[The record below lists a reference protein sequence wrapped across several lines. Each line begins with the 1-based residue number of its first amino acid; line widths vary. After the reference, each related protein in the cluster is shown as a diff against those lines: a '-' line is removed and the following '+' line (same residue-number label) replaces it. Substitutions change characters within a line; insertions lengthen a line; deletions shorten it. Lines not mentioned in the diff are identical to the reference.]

1 MAEIQAQ
8 RGNLR
13 DRMKLAASILAG
25 QAKVEDD
32 APPKESVFE
41 NITKQMYL
49 KVFSFLEQV
58 QLDPLPDHYKLG
70 WEYLNGGNNA
80 LRTAV
85 NRKLDTNG
93 RLSPEMVSEIMDECE
108 GVMKVNDL
116 NALVAES
123 EALLAGGFKT
133 LSKSGKE
140 SMAYAEALQSRLD
153 WMRDLDPAEQADMP
167 IEAQFKALLK
177 ITTQM
182 MQSTKKA
189 SESLDESTKKL
200 SQMRSRLDEANDKAQ
215 RDQLTG
221 LPNRWAFE
229 QQFSAAAIRAKERFE
244 PLSVAFIDIDH
255 FKQVN
260 DLYGHAAG
268 DRVIQVL
275 ALALRQ
281 GMPIKSISA
290 RFGGEEFVVFLPGAS
305 LAEAGILAQ
314 ALRGQFAA
322 QNWRLLGIER
332 QITASFGVAAVA
344 DGEDTAKHAIKRAD
358 RALYEAKAA
367 GRNKVV
373 WDGGNYETGGAV
385 VDIQRVLK
393 DDARRA
399 GDGA

>member
-1 MAEIQAQ
+1 MAEVQAQ

-25 QAKVEDD
+25 QAKVEED

-58 QLDPLPDHYKLG
+58 QLDPLPEHYKLG
-70 WEYLNGGNNA
+70 WDYLNGGNNT
-80 LRTAV
+80 LRDAV

-93 RLSPEMVSEIMDECE
+93 RLSAEMVAEIMDECE
-108 GVMKVNDL
+108 GVMKVKDL

-123 EALLAGGFKT
+123 EALLSGGFKT

-255 FKQVN
+255 FKLVN
-260 DLYGHAAG
+260 DTHGHEAG
-268 DRVIQVL
+268 DRVLQLVAKVL
-275 ALALRQ
+275 DGFGRGNCHLARH
-281 GMPIKSISA
+281 
-290 RFGGEEFVVFLPGAS
+290 GGEEFVIVLENTSTAEAKQQIDAVREE
-305 LAEAGILAQ
+305 LAE
-314 ALRGQFAA
+314 RT
-322 QNWRLLGIER
+322 LLNRDTGAPIGR
-332 QITASFGVAAVA
+332 VTFSAGVAPFVPGEPNRQVLRNA
-344 DGEDTAKHAIKRAD
+344 DA
-358 RALYEAKAA
+358 ALYEAKNS
-367 GRNKVV
+367 GRN
-373 WDGGNYETGGAV
+373 
-385 VDIQRVLK
+385 QVLIYSSH
-393 DDARRA
+393 RS
-399 GDGA
+399 

>member
-260 DLYGHAAG
+260 DTHGHEAG
-268 DRVIQVL
+268 DRVLQLVAKVL
-275 ALALRQ
+275 DGFGRGNCHLARH
-281 GMPIKSISA
+281 
-290 RFGGEEFVVFLPGAS
+290 GGEEFVIVLENTSTAEAKQQIDAVREE
-305 LAEAGILAQ
+305 LAERTLVNRDNGAPIG
-314 ALRGQFAA
+314 R
-322 QNWRLLGIER
+322 
-332 QITASFGVAAVA
+332 ITFSAGVAPFVPGEPNRQVLRNA
-344 DGEDTAKHAIKRAD
+344 DA
-358 RALYEAKAA
+358 ALYEAKNS
-367 GRNKVV
+367 GRN
-373 WDGGNYETGGAV
+373 
-385 VDIQRVLK
+385 QVLIYSSH
-393 DDARRA
+393 RS
-399 GDGA
+399 

>member
-1 MAEIQAQ
+1 MAEPQAQ

-13 DRMKLAASILAG
+13 DRMRLAASILAG
-25 QAKVEDD
+25 QAKVEEE
-32 APPKESVFE
+32 APKQETAFG

-70 WEYLNGGNNA
+70 WEYLNGGNST

-93 RLSPEMVSEIMDECE
+93 RLSPEMVAEIMDECE
-108 GVMKVNDL
+108 GVMKVKDL

-123 EALLAGGFKT
+123 EALLSGGFKT

-200 SQMRSRLDEANDKAQ
+200 SQMRNRLDEANDKAQ

-229 QQFSAAAIRAKERFE
+229 QQFSAATIRAKERFE

-260 DLYGHAAG
+260 DTHGHEAG
-268 DRVIQVL
+268 DRVLQLVAKVL
-275 ALALRQ
+275 DGFGRGNCHLARH
-281 GMPIKSISA
+281 
-290 RFGGEEFVVFLPGAS
+290 GGEEFVIVLENTSTAEAKQQIDVVREE
-305 LAEAGILAQ
+305 LAERTLVNRDNGAPIG
-314 ALRGQFAA
+314 R
-322 QNWRLLGIER
+322 
-332 QITASFGVAAVA
+332 ITFSAGVAPFVPGEPNRQVLRNA
-344 DGEDTAKHAIKRAD
+344 DA
-358 RALYEAKAA
+358 ALYEAKNS
-367 GRNKVV
+367 GRN
-373 WDGGNYETGGAV
+373 
-385 VDIQRVLK
+385 QVLIYSSHH
-393 DDARRA
+393 
-399 GDGA
+399 

>member
-1 MAEIQAQ
+1 MAEVQAQ

-41 NITKQMYL
+41 NITKQIYL

-58 QLDPLPDHYKLG
+58 QLDPLPEHYKLG

-80 LRTAV
+80 LRIAV

-93 RLSPEMVSEIMDECE
+93 RLSPEMVAEIMDECE

-260 DLYGHAAG
+260 DTHGHEAG
-268 DRVIQVL
+268 DRVLQLVAKVL
-275 ALALRQ
+275 DGFGRGNCHLARH
-281 GMPIKSISA
+281 
-290 RFGGEEFVVFLPGAS
+290 GGEEFVIVLENTSTAEAKQQIDAVREE
-305 LAEAGILAQ
+305 LAERTLVNRDNGAPIG
-314 ALRGQFAA
+314 R
-322 QNWRLLGIER
+322 
-332 QITASFGVAAVA
+332 ITFSAGVAPFVPGEPNRQVLRNA
-344 DGEDTAKHAIKRAD
+344 DA
-358 RALYEAKAA
+358 ALYEAKNS
-367 GRNKVV
+367 GRN
-373 WDGGNYETGGAV
+373 
-385 VDIQRVLK
+385 QVLIYSSH
-393 DDARRA
+393 RS
-399 GDGA
+399 

>member
-1 MAEIQAQ
+1 MAELQAA

-25 QAKVEDD
+25 QAKAEDE
-32 APPKESVFE
+32 APKRETVFE
-41 NITKQMYL
+41 NIKKQQYL
-49 KVFSFLEQV
+49 KVYSFLEQV
-58 QLDPLPDHYKLG
+58 QLDPVPDNYKLA

-80 LRTAV
+80 LRGAV
-85 NRKLDTNG
+85 DRKLDTNG
-93 RLSPEMVSEIMDECE
+93 RLSSEMVAEILDECE
-108 GVMKVNDL
+108 GQMKVQDL

-140 SMAYAEALQSRLD
+140 SMAYAEALQTRLD
-153 WMRDLDPAEQADMP
+153 WMRELDPAEQADMP

-200 SQMRSRLDEANDKAQ
+200 SQMRSRLDEANEKAQ

-229 QQFSAAAIRAKERFE
+229 QQFSAATIRAKERFE

-260 DLYGHAAG
+260 DTHGHEAG
-268 DRVIQVL
+268 DRVLQLVAKTLDGFTRGNCHL
-275 ALALRQ
+275 ARH
-281 GMPIKSISA
+281 
-290 RFGGEEFVVFLPGAS
+290 GGEEFVIVLENTTTAEAKKQIDAVRED
-305 LAEAGILAQ
+305 LAERSLVNKENGEPIG
-314 ALRGQFAA
+314 R
-322 QNWRLLGIER
+322 
-332 QITASFGVAAVA
+332 ITFSAGVAPFIPGEANRQVLRNA
-344 DGEDTAKHAIKRAD
+344 DA
-358 RALYEAKAA
+358 ALYEAKNT
-367 GRNKVV
+367 GRNQVLIFH
-373 WDGGNYETGGAV
+373 GG
-385 VDIQRVLK
+385 
-393 DDARRA
+393 
-399 GDGA
+399 